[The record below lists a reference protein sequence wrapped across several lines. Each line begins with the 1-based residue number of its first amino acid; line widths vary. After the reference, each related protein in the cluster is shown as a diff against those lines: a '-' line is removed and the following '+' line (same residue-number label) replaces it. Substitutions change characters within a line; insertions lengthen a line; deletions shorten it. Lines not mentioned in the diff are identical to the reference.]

1 MSTTL
6 DSIQLLTEWRKHSVL
21 KSMIDNSPRK
31 IIVMSTPISPRA
43 SRANV
48 KKSRF
53 LKVIKFFVFCLGII
67 PLLSTAIIIR
77 HDVPAEKYDAS
88 ASDFPPLATLYSI
101 GVHGTLI
108 HPEWVLTAAHA
119 VFCLQPGQKIKVGNE
134 IVAVA
139 NRYSYPQYILGETH
153 DIALVKL
160 NKPVTSV
167 EPASLFEQKTENGMV
182 TWFIGAGGTGTGL
195 EGETVGFEENDG
207 KLRKAQNRIV
217 EVRASDIVFKFE
229 EGANGLPLEG
239 VSGNG
244 DSGGPAYIQNESGYT
259 LLGVSSRTG
268 SWDEGDSDYGGGE
281 YNAGEYGVTEF
292 YTRISSYTDWIGQVI
307 SATSESMRKQIST
320 HDAFLHPGMEAENMP
335 PLCASIEV
343 K

>member
-1 MSTTL
+1 MSEFINT
-6 DSIQLLTEWRKHSVL
+6 
-21 KSMIDNSPRK
+21 K
-31 IIVMSTPISPRA
+31 IKRG
-43 SRANV
+43 
-48 KKSRF
+48 
-53 LKVIKFFVFCLGII
+53 VIKKPTFFKAIKLLIFCLGII
-67 PLLSTAIIIR
+67 PLISPAIIIR
-77 HDVPAEKYDAS
+77 HDISAEKYDAS

-108 HPEWVLTAAHA
+108 HPEWVVTAAHA

-134 IVAVA
+134 IATVA
-139 NRYSYPQYILGETH
+139 NRYSYPEYILGEKH

-160 NKPVTSV
+160 NKPVMSV
-167 EPASLFEQKTENGMV
+167 EPVALFEQNTEKGMV

-195 EGETVGFEENDG
+195 EGETVGFEENKG
-207 KLRKAQNRIV
+207 KLRKAQNKIV

-229 EGANGLPLEG
+229 EGSNGLPLEG

-244 DSGGPAYIQNESGYT
+244 DSGGPAYVQDESGYT

-268 SWDEGDSDYGGGE
+268 SWDEGHSDYGGGE

-292 YTRISSYTDWIGQVI
+292 YTRISFYTDWIGQVI

-320 HDAFLHPGMEAENMP
+320 HDAFLHPGMEVENMP
-335 PLCASIEV
+335 QLCNAIEI